1 MPSPLSQLLFDP
13 SVARHHLDWKAF
25 SRAMLNATRNGVF
38 AVDGDGTVVLSNLI
52 IQTDFGLFPGTS
64 LPATLPGFWP
74 EVENTLWD
82 HTYRSEI
89 PIQGETGSFLAR
101 VSPIYWKSAPVGVLC
116 IFDDRTEL
124 EKATRRMLSYRELS
138 RELDAIIEYSNDGL
152 WICDGHGNVLQINP
166 ASERLNGIRAGEV
179 VGRNMRELESEGFI
193 DRSVTLETIRTG
205 EVVNMLQVNSA
216 RRKLMLTGSPIF
228 DDDGVLDRVVVNER
242 DITEIDALRREL
254 EEQSALRDGFRDHI
268 MELQLNELESNRII
282 ARSPAMTQALK
293 MALKVSGV
301 DSTVLILGE
310 SGTGKGMVADLIH
323 KHSGR
328 TDRPMIKINCGAIP
342 ESLVESELFG
352 YEKGAFTGA
361 GKGGKPGYF
370 ELADGGVLFLDEIAE
385 LPLSSQVKLLRFLE
399 DGEVARVGGTKG
411 RRVDVRILAATN
423 RDLEAMV
430 EAGEFRRDLYYRL
443 NVIPLRM
450 PPLRDRRE
458 CLLPLIHHFLAH
470 FAEKLALGGP
480 PRLTRPA
487 SDALMAYRY
496 PGNVRELMNI
506 CERLVVM
513 TEGGRIDMTDLPG
526 DVAGPVGAAGFG
538 AAPPDDR
545 TTLADILA
553 SVERETIADA
563 MARCGTQQEA
573 ARALGVNQSTIARKL
588 KKYALSVS

>member
-13 SVARHHLDWKAF
+13 SEGRHHLDWKAF

-52 IQTDFGLFPGTS
+52 IQKAFGLFPGTS

-74 EVENTLWD
+74 EVENTLRD

-116 IFDDRTEL
+116 VFDDRTEL
-124 EKATRRMLSYRELS
+124 ENATRRMHSYRELS
-138 RELDAIIEYSNDGL
+138 RELDAIIDYSNDGL
-152 WICDGHGNVLQINP
+152 WICDGAGNVLQINP
-166 ASERLNGIRAGEV
+166 ASERLNDIRSADV
-179 VGRNMRELESEGFI
+179 VGRNMQELVDEGFI

-205 EVVNMLQVNSA
+205 KVANLLQVNRA
-216 RRKLMLTGSPIF
+216 GRKLMLTGNPVF

-254 EEQSALRDGFRDHI
+254 EEQSAIRDGFRDHI
-268 MELQLNELESNRII
+268 MELQLTELESNRII
-282 ARSPAMTQALK
+282 SRSPCMTQALR

-323 KHSGR
+323 KHSSR

-370 ELADGGVLFLDEIAE
+370 ELADGGILFLDEIAE
-385 LPLSSQVKLLRFLE
+385 LPLPSQVKLLRFLE

-423 RDLEAMV
+423 RNLEAMV

-470 FAEKLALGGP
+470 FAEKLVLGGP
-480 PRLTRPA
+480 PRLTRQA
-487 SDALMAYRY
+487 SDALMAYGY

-513 TEGGRIDMTDLPG
+513 TEGGRIDMSDLPG
-526 DVAGPVGAAGFG
+526 DVAGPAGATSFCPT
-538 AAPPDDR
+538 PPDR
-545 TTLADILA
+545 PMPLAEILA

-563 MARCGTQQEA
+563 MARYGTQQEA
-573 ARALGVNQSTIARKL
+573 AIALGVNQSTIARKL
-588 KKYALSVS
+588 KKYALPD